1 MPPKGTIPRQKHLL
15 RGGIQRSSSDMPRRQ
30 VLTADELKGLDKAIG
45 EQFGWEQGPREH
57 QMRAINAQLQGLD
70 AIVHAGTGSGKTG
83 IAAGPH
89 VHPSSKGKVTLMVSP
104 LIALHDEQVS
114 NITWLHKKEA
124 YIVFLTG

>member
-1 MPPKGTIPRQKHLL
+1 MPPRGTVHRQRHLQKGPRNPTH
-15 RGGIQRSSSDMPRRQ
+15 SVPRRQ
-30 VLTADELKGLDKAIG
+30 CLTTDDLKGLDKAIG
-45 EQFGWEQGPREH
+45 TQFGWEQGPREH
-57 QMRAINAQLQGLD
+57 QMRAINAQLQGFD

-114 NITWLHKKEA
+114 QNVHQVGIIQTYLA
-124 YIVFLTG
+124 P